1 MSGGYSDPE
10 VTEPAGETGGIR
22 VTASTSMTEGECAR
36 LSTSIGSNC
45 VTKLPRAPSP
55 DSDGSVSLRLMFA
68 VRDDF
73 NRYVPLYTKRTDTCS
88 LGNIPFGYAPSREN
102 DTQSFSNTLRT
113 LRYLPEGA
121 LIRLHFLSENHLKLK
136 RYLSVLK
143 DELCLK
149 AFSVL

>member
-55 DSDGSVSLRLMFA
+55 DKVGSVSLRLGHL
-68 VRDDF
+68 RGKTIL
-73 NRYVPLYTKRTDTCS
+73 NRFLTRSGHFVT
-88 LGNIPFGYAPSREN
+88 SRKEPKLILH
-102 DTQSFSNTLRT
+102 SAFCILHLR
-113 LRYLPEGA
+113 
-121 LIRLHFLSENHLKLK
+121 
-136 RYLSVLK
+136 
-143 DELCLK
+143 
-149 AFSVL
+149 FSVSVSRALETLNCFYYSARAKTGRAELNKFLRIFNS